1 MALDMEEES
10 SKQVMKYKNLGG
22 TGLKVSAVG
31 LGCGNFGGIGSA
43 PAFFGQGE
51 SEAEAFALM
60 DAAWELGINFFDT
73 ADAYG
78 GGRSETYIGN
88 WLRQK
93 GASVRHRLLLS
104 SKVFN
109 PVSDDLN
116 HRGLSQLHIMRQVEA
131 SLRRLGVEYLDMY
144 LIHEPDPHTPLPET
158 LQALD
163 RLIQQGKV
171 RYIGAS
177 NMPAWLM
184 VKALWL
190 SDKHGWHRFQ
200 WVQNSYSLLERDDER
215 EMLPLCADQR
225 LGYTPFSPLAG
236 GFLTGK
242 YRFEADY
249 PDGSRM
255 TLRPEPYFKLWHEA
269 TFAGLAK
276 LQQMAEQFGV
286 SMTGLALGWIMH
298 QPQVTAPI
306 IGPRRPDHFQPVR
319 EALDLTLTPTEWA
332 GIASLFPGVAS

>member
-1 MALDMEEES
+1 M
-10 SKQVMKYKNLGG
+10 QYKNLGN
-22 TGLKVSAVG
+22 TGLKISAVG
-31 LGCGNFGGIGSA
+31 LGCGNFGGVGSA
-43 PAFFGQGE
+43 PAFFGKGE

-60 DAAWELGINFFDT
+60 DMAWEMGINFFDT

-93 GASVRHRLLLS
+93 GSGVRHRLLLS

-109 PVSDDLN
+109 PVSDDPN
-116 HRGLSQLHIMRQVEA
+116 HRGLSRLHILRQVES
-131 SLRRLGVEYLDMY
+131 SLRRLGVDHLDMY
-144 LIHEPDPHTPLPET
+144 LIHEPDPDTPLDET

-163 RLIQQGKV
+163 DLIRQGKI

-177 NMPAWLM
+177 NIPTWLM
-184 VKALWL
+184 VKSLWL
-190 SDKHGWHRFQ
+190 SDKHNWHRFQ
-200 WVQNSYSLLERDDER
+200 WVQNSYSLLDRDDER
-215 EMLPLCADQR
+215 EMLPLCADQK

-242 YRFEADY
+242 YQLETDY

-255 TLRPEPYFKLWHEA
+255 TLRPEPYFKLWNEETFAKLAQLQQEA
-269 TFAGLAK
+269 KQRGISMAGLA
-276 LQQMAEQFGV
+276 
-286 SMTGLALGWIMH
+286 LAWVMH

-306 IGPRRPDHFQPVR
+306 IGPRRPEHLQPVR
-319 EALDLTLTPTEWA
+319 EALALTLSQAEWQTL
-332 GIASLFPGVAS
+332 SDLFSS